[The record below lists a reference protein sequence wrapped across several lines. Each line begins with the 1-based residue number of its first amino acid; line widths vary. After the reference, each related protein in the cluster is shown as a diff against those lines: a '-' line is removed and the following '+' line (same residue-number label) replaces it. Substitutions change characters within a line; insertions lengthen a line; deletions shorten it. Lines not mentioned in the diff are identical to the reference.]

1 MESNSVFFVLR
12 MNRTNKC
19 KSIYLIWF
27 IVLLR
32 QIAKDNNNNEK
43 KNEYNYENDT
53 NYNDNFDDNNLC
65 DNDNDYRDL
74 FGSYNFTA

>member
-1 MESNSVFFVLR
+1 M
-12 MNRTNKC
+12 K
-19 KSIYLIWF
+19 
-27 IVLLR
+27 
-32 QIAKDNNNNEK
+32 K

-74 FGSYNFTA
+74 FGSHNFTA